1 MKETRIL
8 MGMPVI
14 VEVIDVSA
22 DAELLEGVFAYFD
35 YVDRK
40 FSTYKE
46 DSEISRINRGELTL
60 AESSED
66 MQTIFALAERT
77 KKATDGYFDIRRDG
91 RYDPSGIVKG
101 WAIFNAAEIL
111 REKGCRNYYV
121 DAGGDV
127 QVAGKNARGQDWR
140 VGIQNPFDP
149 QQIVKV
155 LSASDCGVATSGTYV
170 RGQHIYNPKESGQLV
185 TDIVSLTVVGPDIY
199 QADRFATAAFA
210 MGAAGIS
217 FIENL
222 EGFEG
227 YMIDRNGLA
236 TYTTNFE
243 RYVLHENH

>member
-14 VEVIDVSA
+14 VEVIDAWA
-22 DAELLEGVFAYFD
+22 DAGLLETVFAYFD

-46 DSEISRINRGELTL
+46 DSEISRINRGEL
-60 AESSED
+60 
-66 MQTIFALAERT
+66 ALAERT

-91 RYDPSGIVKG
+91 RCDPSGIVKG

-111 REKGCRNYYV
+111 REKGCQNYYV
-121 DAGGDV
+121 DAGGDI

-155 LSASDCGVATSGTYV
+155 LSVSDCGVATSGTYV

-185 TDIVSLTVVGPDIY
+185 SDIVSLTVVGPDIY

-210 MGAAGIS
+210 MGPAGIS

-222 EGFEG
+222 EGLEG
-227 YMIDRNGLA
+227 YSIDRDGLA